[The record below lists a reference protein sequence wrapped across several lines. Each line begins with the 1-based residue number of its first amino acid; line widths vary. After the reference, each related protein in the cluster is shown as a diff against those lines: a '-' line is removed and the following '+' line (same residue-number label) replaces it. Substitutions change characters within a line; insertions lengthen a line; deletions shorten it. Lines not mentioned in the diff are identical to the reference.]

1 MTGPQSE
8 KSSNEDASKTT
19 VSAPANQNRSRNSN
33 SHSSMPPP
41 KTSPTA
47 RSNPSPT
54 NANNATAAAATNSPH
69 NSDADLQSAASSTH
83 STVITASQSEGSKL
97 SSIATKMLNK
107 KSTTLK
113 FPRASNPNMDVH
125 ERVASE
131 PIDVRISKALAAVL
145 RHGKMGFSLDDEG
158 FLAVDS
164 ILTHPYFVAQK
175 CHFEDLKR
183 ISVNPVD
190 GIKRFLLIKDDV
202 SKTFKIR
209 ALQGHTVDI
218 KDLDLIPLTL
228 DDTSHTPF
236 VIHGTFWKAWE
247 KIKTNG
253 LKLQNNRTH
262 LHFQPGTLGKG
273 CEPSDLVKRFR
284 NNCEV
289 LVYVDLA
296 RALDGGLKFHKSSNN
311 VVLTKG
317 DRYGRVPARFF
328 LKAVHISPTTGEQIW
343 IEALGNEDCVSGDTV
358 IKGLERNSLT
368 PKKIN
373 KKASGPN
380 PHPSRSRNTSH
391 NFPTTGNRSRNTS
404 ENVRIS
410 PIH

>member
-1 MTGPQSE
+1 M
-8 KSSNEDASKTT
+8 
-19 VSAPANQNRSRNSN
+19 
-33 SHSSMPPP
+33 
-41 KTSPTA
+41 
-47 RSNPSPT
+47 
-54 NANNATAAAATNSPH
+54 
-69 NSDADLQSAASSTH
+69 
-83 STVITASQSEGSKL
+83 ITASQSESKL
-97 SSIATKMLNK
+97 SSIATKMQTK
-107 KSTTLK
+107 KSTSLK

-131 PIDVRISKALAAVL
+131 PVDVRISKALAAVL
-145 RHGKMGFSLDDEG
+145 RHGKMGFTLDDEG

-164 ILTHPYFVAQK
+164 ILTHPYFMAQK

-317 DRYGRVPARFF
+317 DRFGRVPARFF

>member
-8 KSSNEDASKTT
+8 KSSNEDASKKT
-19 VSAPANQNRSRNSN
+19 VSAPANRNRSRNSN

-47 RSNPSPT
+47 RSNLSP
-54 NANNATAAAATNSPH
+54 TAAAAANSPH

-83 STVITASQSEGSKL
+83 STVITASQSESKL
-97 SSIATKMLNK
+97 SSIATAMATK
-107 KSTTLK
+107 KSTSLK

-164 ILTHPYFVAQK
+164 ILTHPYFMAQK

-368 PKKIN
+368 PKKMN

>member
-1 MTGPQSE
+1 M
-8 KSSNEDASKTT
+8 
-19 VSAPANQNRSRNSN
+19 
-33 SHSSMPPP
+33 
-41 KTSPTA
+41 
-47 RSNPSPT
+47 
-54 NANNATAAAATNSPH
+54 
-69 NSDADLQSAASSTH
+69 
-83 STVITASQSEGSKL
+83 ITASQSESKL
-97 SSIATKMLNK
+97 SSIATKMQTK
-107 KSTTLK
+107 KSTSLK

-145 RHGKMGFSLDDEG
+145 RHGKMGFTLDDEG

-164 ILTHPYFVAQK
+164 ILTHPYFIAQK

-373 KKASGPN
+373 KKTSGPN

>member
-19 VSAPANQNRSRNSN
+19 VSAPVNRNRSRNSN

-47 RSNPSPT
+47 HSNQSPT
-54 NANNATAAAATNSPH
+54 NANNAAATTNSPH

-83 STVITASQSEGSKL
+83 STVITASQSESKL
-97 SSIATKMLNK
+97 SSIATKMQTK
-107 KSTTLK
+107 KSTSLK

-145 RHGKMGFSLDDEG
+145 RHGKMGFTLDDEG

-164 ILTHPYFVAQK
+164 ILTHPYFIAQK

>member
-19 VSAPANQNRSRNSN
+19 VSAPVNRNRSRNSN

-47 RSNPSPT
+47 HSNQSPT
-54 NANNATAAAATNSPH
+54 NANNAAATTNSPH

-83 STVITASQSEGSKL
+83 STVITASRSESKL
-97 SSIATKMLNK
+97 SSIATKMQTK
-107 KSTTLK
+107 KSTSLK

-131 PIDVRISKALAAVL
+131 PVDVRISKALAAVL
-145 RHGKMGFSLDDEG
+145 RHGKMGFTLDDEG

-164 ILTHPYFVAQK
+164 ILTHPYFIAQK